1 MGLPAHPRQAARPR
15 RQGSRVDRVE
25 ILREAGIDPA
35 PERTSTNWAGCL
47 RSQAE
52 AILAADFF
60 ETVTL
65 TGTRMYV
72 LVVIEHATRRVRI
85 LGATAHPT
93 AAWVTQAVRND
104 HTKSSPTPDRCT
116 HYPHRSPIT
125 DHRSPITDQIT
136 RLRVR
141 RHDRLGG
148 ILHEYKHAA

>member
-1 MGLPAHPRQAARPR
+1 M
-15 RQGSRVDRVE
+15 E